1 MTTQPPPGQGPIDPR
16 GAFSPPPPPFGGMP
30 PPPMFMPPP
39 WQPPRRGIGRT
50 IFIVILIVGLLISI
64 LVNVV
69 LVAVNGSSSLASNG
83 IQEKTLV
90 AGDDK
95 QKIVVIPIENEMIL
109 NAQAD
114 LMSKMFDS
122 ADKDSAVKA
131 VVLQID
137 TPGGSVSAS
146 DEIYHRILT
155 YKTAHPGVP
164 IVVTM
169 GGVAASGGY
178 YAACAADYLFAEP
191 TTITGSIGVL
201 MPQYNISGLAQKWG
215 IQDTSIH
222 ATGAD
227 YKTAGSMF
235 NPPDPRDTKYFT
247 DLIDA
252 DFVQFKAVV
261 TTGRG
266 KRLTQPITVIANGM
280 AYTSAQAQTLGLVD
294 AIGYPADAYAYV
306 SKKIGTTGMEVVKY
320 EQSQSLIEML
330 TAQSTVPAPKA
341 AGSVQINGIQ
351 INAANL
357 DQLLTPRLLYLWRG

>member
-1 MTTQPPPGQGPIDPR
+1 
-16 GAFSPPPPPFGGMP
+16 
-30 PPPMFMPPP
+30 MFMPPP

-50 IFIVILIVGLLISI
+50 ILIVVLILVLLVSIFFNVILTVVVGSNSGLS
-64 LVNVV
+64 
-69 LVAVNGSSSLASNG
+69 SNG

-90 AGDDK
+90 DGDAK

-109 NAQAD
+109 NAQAE

-131 VVLQID
+131 IVLQID

-146 DEIYHRILT
+146 DEMYHRILT
-155 YKTAHPGVP
+155 YKTAHPSVP
-164 IVVTM
+164 VVVAM

-280 AYTSAQAQTLGLVD
+280 AYTSSQAQTLGLVD

-306 SKKIGTTGMEVVKY
+306 SKKIGATGMQVVKY
-320 EQSQSLIEML
+320 EQTQGLLELL
-330 TAQSTVPAPKA
+330 TAQSAITPPKA
-341 AGSVQINGIQ
+341 ASSVQINGIQ

-357 DQLLTPRLLYLWRG
+357 DELLTPRLLYLWRG